1 MEEIRINS
9 IKLKKALKYE
19 LLKSIY
25 KFKCE
30 RIYLYLRNKNFCR
43 SYFENTNLF
52 LDWEDLKIILTK
64 NLILS
69 SSSNQIFNIY
79 VQTIKKLSNITFLS
93 LNLSSFIK
101 SETREIQDNIFK
113 LLSNFLSELSQ
124 ITIINL
130 NLGYNQIRAYGA
142 IDLSKSLSNLSNLT
156 SLNLNLNVD

>member
-101 SETREIQDNIFK
+101 MC
-113 LLSNFLSELSQ
+113 
-124 ITIINL
+124 
-130 NLGYNQIRAYGA
+130 
-142 IDLSKSLSNLSNLT
+142 
-156 SLNLNLNVD
+156 